1 MSAQAILKVDAA
13 LMQEEKFQFLETAS
27 KTNTAGTVIGPLLT
41 AALIFNDAEIV
52 SLNIWLFAM
61 LIAVAYRAYLVFI
74 KNKDQKLSTKD
85 KIANINKGVLFVTI
99 CWGAGWLMIAP
110 GLPFNLQCLYLLM
123 TSTAI
128 FVGLYGYSIHRPT
141 FLCFA
146 LPIFIGQFIASLTP
160 PFIFPWPILLG
171 EFAFSLYTLKMASY
185 FANSWIKTV
194 SLQIQNQTLNAALE
208 TERNVAIDAN
218 IAKSKF
224 IATASH
230 DLRQPLHAVN
240 IYLDLFEPNQLDS
253 KERINFLQIKK
264 SIQTLN
270 SMFKS
275 LLDLSKL
282 DAGSSGNLEKPFE
295 LIELVGFLSNTYTP
309 IAINKNLILHFDFI
323 NLMVNGDKL
332 LLQQL
337 LGNLISNA
345 IQYTT
350 AGTVTVELTANEDCL
365 HIKVSDTGHGIDSKL
380 LDKIFDE
387 FFRVDSTRNMH
398 EGLGLGLSIVKRLC
412 KISNTDLTVSSVVGK
427 GSTFTL
433 QTKYQTSE
441 IPGNLDIPVKP
452 KLTLPTNHQESLLE
466 SRNIALFEDD
476 PTIFH
481 AYEQALMQNGFTV
494 LSLSEDSEEL
504 TSQLAN
510 INHIDCILSD
520 FRLKNTTGDLII
532 QQLRDSFGIDIPA
545 IIVTAD
551 TSPKH
556 IKLFK
561 ALDIEVL
568 YKPIGY
574 NSIVDA
580 ITSLLNKSNHK
591 NESGDAS

>member
-1 MSAQAILKVDAA
+1 
-13 LMQEEKFQFLETAS
+13 MQEEKYQFLETAS
-27 KTNTAGTVIGPLLT
+27 RTNTFGTIIGPLLT

-61 LIAVAYRAYLVFI
+61 LIAVAYRGYLVFI

-185 FANSWIKTV
+185 FASSWTKTV
-194 SLQIQNQTLNAALE
+194 SLQIQNQTLNTALE
-208 TERNVAIDAN
+208 AERNVAIDAN

-240 IYLDLFEPNQLDS
+240 IYLDLFEPNHLDP
-253 KERINFLQIKK
+253 KERVNFLQIKK

-282 DAGSSGNLEKPFE
+282 DAGSPGILEKPFE

-309 IAINKNLILHFDFI
+309 IATNKNLVLHFDFT
-323 NLMVNGDKL
+323 NLLINGDKL
-332 LLQQL
+332 VLQQL

-345 IQYTT
+345 IQYTA
-350 AGTVTVELTANEDCL
+350 AGAVTVVLTSIEGCL
-365 HIKVSDTGHGIDSKL
+365 NIAIEDTGHGIDPTL
-380 LDKIFDE
+380 HDKIFDE

-412 KISNTDLTVSSVVGK
+412 KISNTELSVSSVVGE
-427 GSTFTL
+427 GTTFTL
-433 QTKYQTSE
+433 QTKYKTSE
-441 IPGNLDIPVKP
+441 IPGNLEALVKP
-452 KLTLPTNHQESLLE
+452 GANPPVNLQASLLE
-466 SRNIALFEDD
+466 ARNIALFEDD

-494 LSLSEDSEEL
+494 LALSENSEEL
-504 TSQLAN
+504 ASQLAN

-556 IKLFK
+556 IRLFK

-574 NSIVDA
+574 SNIVDA
-580 ITSLLNKSNHK
+580 ITSVLNKSNSHK
-591 NESGDAS
+591 ESGNAP